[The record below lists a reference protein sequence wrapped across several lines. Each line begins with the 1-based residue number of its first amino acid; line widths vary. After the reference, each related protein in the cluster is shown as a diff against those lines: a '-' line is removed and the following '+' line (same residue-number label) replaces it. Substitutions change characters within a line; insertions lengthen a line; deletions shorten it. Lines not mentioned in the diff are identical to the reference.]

1 MKKLYIF
8 IFVSFFVSGCLS
20 FNVNNIKLPSK
31 TLDLKNSKTTATFH
45 PCANFSYTSK
55 INDKNYGKL
64 FIEYIN
70 LDSNCSWNGFE
81 RGFFEELFKQTLKIK
96 SMKIVEQYDFDNYEF
111 TTYLIDNSSYVN
123 LIYVYAV
130 NRTKFILDYNA
141 KLSLELIK
149 EYKPSY
155 ESKYLHKNRFKKDY
169 SMSLVRMA
177 NFYSYFSK
185 ESNRFLD

>member
-1 MKKLYIF
+1 MKKLLF
-8 IFVSFFVSGCLS
+8 ISSILILFVACTPFS
-20 FNVNNIKLPSK
+20 VNSMKLPTK
-31 TLDLKNSKTTATFH
+31 TLDLKGAQTTATFH